1 MVVEGKEQGLQIESA
16 EVLFAVEQRHAWVVV
31 LFPDRYWLLGV
42 DDLLVLLDQDVLEG
56 GL

>member
-1 MVVEGKEQGLQIESA
+1 MVVEGKEQGFQIESA

-42 DDLLVLLDQDVLEG
+42 DDFLVLLDQDVLEG